1 MAAGAASGVA
11 PAGPGGA
18 AAGGCCGAAGARIGP
33 GCCGAVPPSGL
44 PVCASGARTVPA
56 VGPFAP
62 AGDYPPPAGEAVA
75 VIATGDAHV
84 LDGLAELRRRG
95 ADARA
100 WVVGEAVVEE
110 PGVTTRRVGLEWPL
124 PG

>member
-1 MAAGAASGVA
+1 MSYQIDLSGRVALWAPGREASAPSAGRSLWALLEWL
-11 PAGPGGA
+11 
-18 AAGGCCGAAGARIGP
+18 ARYPETGE
-33 GCCGAVPPSGL
+33 A
-44 PVCASGARTVPA
+44 
-56 VGPFAP
+56 AP